1 VQAQLDLLKEGA
13 TGEQI
18 AVAQASEAQAQAAL
32 DLVRVMLTQAA
43 LRAPFDGIVAA
54 VDVNPGEM
62 VLPGQVVLVLGH
74 QGQLRAET
82 TDLSERDVW
91 RISVGDQATVY
102 VEALGTEVKGHI
114 VRIAPRSSKVGG
126 DVVYTVVAEL
136 DEQPADLRWGMSVKV
151 EIATE

>member
-1 VQAQLDLLKEGA
+1 MLKEGA
-13 TGEQI
+13 TREQI

-32 DLVRVMLTQAA
+32 DLVRIMLQEVT

-62 VLPGQVVLVLGH
+62 VSPGQVVLVLGR

-91 RISVGDQATVY
+91 RISVGDQATVD
-102 VEALGTEVKGHI
+102 VEALGSEIKGRV

-136 DEQPADLRWGMSVKV
+136 EEQPVDLRWGMSVKV